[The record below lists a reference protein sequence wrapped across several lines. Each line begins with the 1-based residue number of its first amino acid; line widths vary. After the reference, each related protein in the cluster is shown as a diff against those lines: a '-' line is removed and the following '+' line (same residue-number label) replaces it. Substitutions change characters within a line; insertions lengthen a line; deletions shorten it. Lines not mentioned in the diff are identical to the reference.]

1 MDRIFWTSDVEP
13 DAYRDEY
20 PDASE
25 DELYS
30 IASEDNNTQ
39 FQDDKDNLSHI
50 IPENGILIYATLGLW
65 TGKHQAVLQD
75 SSSLHSVGDCMK
87 SYVSGMSD
95 LEFFVSEKGE
105 FQCRET
111 HHDGTNL
118 YTFRAWR
125 SGITDTQKENLI
137 NNLYMGKNCDNEIKR
152 KTFRLGDIIGDL
164 CGWKFHHR
172 PEESKA
178 LIPF

>member
-1 MDRIFWTSDVEP
+1 MDRIFWTSDIEP
-13 DAYRDEY
+13 DAYRNEY

-25 DELYS
+25 DELYN

-105 FQCRET
+105 FQCREPITMARTCT
-111 HHDGTNL
+111 HSAPGVQASPRHRKKISSTISIWERTAITRSNANL
-118 YTFRAWR
+118 PARR
-125 SGITDTQKENLI
+125 
-137 NNLYMGKNCDNEIKR
+137 
-152 KTFRLGDIIGDL
+152 
-164 CGWKFHHR
+164 HHW
-172 PEESKA
+172 
-178 LIPF
+178 